1 MLDRHMGHLESS
13 CVCFL
18 LNLVV
23 EFIKKKVHT
32 FSSIRDHTTPKSLK
46 CSNSATK

>member
-23 EFIKKKVHT
+23 EFIKKKSAH
-32 FSSIRDHTTPKSLK
+32 FQFYKGSYYPKK
-46 CSNSATK
+46 FKV